1 MRRSLVLLLL
11 FILIG
16 AAINI
21 PLAIHFLHSR
31 TAPRAPTLV
40 NDFGPQA
47 AAHDWPAPTPH
58 DTPWPAPTQW
68 QMEGSLG
75 YRNIQVYGW
84 NGSRSNP
91 TDRVQMQVERMGWP
105 LPALQR
111 VQMWW
116 PWDDPNW
123 QSNAESDPALQLVWT
138 GVVLNPL
145 LLGVTLWLVLVLP
158 FVVFINVRRR
168 LRIAHNCCPKCAYS
182 CGSSQRCSECGYEL
196 RPPPTETA
204 PKPGPIARSVSS
216 RFDRDSR

>member
-11 FILIG
+11 FIFIG

-40 NDFGPQA
+40 NDIGPQA

-68 QMEGSLG
+68 VMEGSFG
-75 YRNIQVYGW
+75 YRHIQVYGW
-84 NGSRSNP
+84 NGLRSNP
-91 TDRVQMQVERMGWP
+91 TDRVQMQVQRMGWP
-105 LPALQR
+105 LPVLQR

-116 PWDDPNW
+116 PWSDPKW
-123 QSNAESDPALQLVWT
+123 QSNAESDPALQLVWS

-145 LLGVTLWLVLVLP
+145 LFGGTLWMVLVLP
-158 FVVFINVRRR
+158 FVAFITVRRR
-168 LRIAHNCCPKCAYS
+168 RRIAHNCCPKCAYPR
-182 CGSSQRCSECGYEL
+182 GSSQRCSECGFEV
-196 RPPPTETA
+196 RPPPTA
-204 PKPGPIARSVSS
+204 PS
-216 RFDRDSR
+216 